1 MERLDYQ
8 QDRLGWEGHDLTRLG
23 DRFQT
28 PTYVYSRRRLEE
40 NYRRFDQ
47 AFAEIPHLIC
57 YSVKANS
64 NLKIISLLAEMG
76 AGVDIVSGGELQR
89 ALRAGADPAC
99 MVFSGVGKTAG
110 EISAGLT
117 SGLLMF
123 NVESGGE
130 LDLIEKQAQAL
141 GKVAPVAV
149 RINPDVEAETHP
161 YVQTG
166 QVVHKFGVNSV
177 EARDLYRRAAASP
190 HLEIRGVACHIGSQI
205 LEARPFL
212 DAFDEIR
219 AIAEELRGNGIEVK
233 NLDLGGGFGIN
244 YGKEK
249 TLDLSALAEGL
260 VSRLRGTPY
269 RLILEPGRAIVGD
282 AGLLFARVLYVKR
295 NAQKSQKSF
304 IVLDAGMNDLIRPAL
319 YGSYHEILP
328 VRRGPGKRFLA
339 DVVGPICETGDFLA
353 QDREMQE
360 VEPGDL
366 LAILTAG
373 AYGYVLS
380 SNYNTRP
387 RPAEVLLNG
396 EQAELIRSRET
407 VEDLLRA
414 EAFDPRKT

>member
-1 MERLDYQ
+1 MERLNYE

-28 PTYVYSRRRLEE
+28 PTYVYSRRQLEE
-40 NYRRFDQ
+40 NYRRLDQ
-47 AFAEIPHLIC
+47 AFAPVPHLIC

-76 AGVDIVSGGELQR
+76 AGVDIVSGGELER
-89 ALRAGADPAC
+89 ALRAGADPARV
-99 MVFSGVGKTAG
+99 VFSGVGKTAE
-110 EISAGLT
+110 EISAALT
-117 SGLLMF
+117 SGLVMF

-130 LDLIEKQAQAL
+130 LELIEKQAQAL

-161 YVQTG
+161 YIQTG
-166 QVVHKFGVNSV
+166 KVVHKFGVHRR
-177 EARDLYRRAAASP
+177 EAGEIYRRAAASP

-219 AIAEELRGNGIEVK
+219 AIADELRGRGIEVK
-233 NLDLGGGFGIN
+233 NLDLGGGFGIT
-244 YGKEK
+244 YGREEA
-249 TLDLSALAEGL
+249 LDLSALVEGL
-260 VSRLRGTPY
+260 VSRLRGSPY
-269 RLILEPGRAIVGD
+269 RLILEPGRAIVGN
-282 AGLLFARVLYVKR
+282 AGLLLGRVLYVKG
-295 NAQKSQKSF
+295 NEQKSF
-304 IVLDAGMNDLIRPAL
+304 VVLDTGMNDLIRPAL

-328 VRRGPGKRFLA
+328 VQKCPGGSFRA

-353 QDREMQE
+353 QDREMQK
-360 VEPGDL
+360 VKPGEL

-373 AYGYVLS
+373 AYGYALA
-380 SNYNTRP
+380 SNYNSRP

-396 EQAELIRSRET
+396 DEAELIRSRET
-407 VEDLLRA
+407 LEDLLRT
-414 EAFDPRKT
+414 ETFKPRQA

>member
-1 MERLDYQ
+1 
-8 QDRLGWEGHDLTRLG
+8 
-23 DRFQT
+23 
-28 PTYVYSRRRLEE
+28 
-40 NYRRFDQ
+40 
-47 AFAEIPHLIC
+47 
-57 YSVKANS
+57 
-64 NLKIISLLAEMG
+64 
-76 AGVDIVSGGELQR
+76 
-89 ALRAGADPAC
+89 
-99 MVFSGVGKTAG
+99 MVFSGVGKTAE
-110 EISAGLT
+110 EISTGLT

-149 RINPDVEAETHP
+149 RINPNVEAETHP

-166 QVVHKFGVNSV
+166 QVVHKFGVSPG

-219 AIAEELRGNGIEVK
+219 AIAEELRGNGIEAK

-244 YGKEK
+244 YGKDKE
-249 TLDLSALAEGL
+249 LDLSALAEGL

-328 VRRGPGKRFLA
+328 VRRGQGESFLA

-353 QDREMQE
+353 QDREMQG

-366 LAILTAG
+366 LAILTTG

-387 RPAEVLLNG
+387 RPAEVLLSG
-396 EQAELIRSRET
+396 KQAELIRSRET
-407 VEDLLRA
+407 LEDLLRT

>member
-1 MERLDYQ
+1 
-8 QDRLGWEGHDLTRLG
+8 
-23 DRFQT
+23 
-28 PTYVYSRRRLEE
+28 
-40 NYRRFDQ
+40 
-47 AFAEIPHLIC
+47 
-57 YSVKANS
+57 
-64 NLKIISLLAEMG
+64 
-76 AGVDIVSGGELQR
+76 
-89 ALRAGADPAC
+89 
-99 MVFSGVGKTAG
+99 
-110 EISAGLT
+110 
-117 SGLLMF
+117 MF

-149 RINPDVEAETHP
+149 RINPNVEAETHP

-166 QVVHKFGVNSV
+166 QVAHKFGVNSL

-190 HLEIRGVACHIGSQI
+190 HLKIRGVACHIGSQI

-249 TLDLSALAEGL
+249 ALDLSALAGGL

-328 VRRGPGKRFLA
+328 VRRGPGKSFLA

-407 VEDLLRA
+407 VEDLLR
-414 EAFDPRKT
+414 RRSLRS